1 MRFIDGQSD
10 EFSAVLDGSEERE
23 EVGELEALGRDVE
36 KAVAAGFG
44 AERSQDA
51 AILGGGLGA
60 GEIGAGNV
68 AFAEFADCWL
78 GRERGWSTLVLH
90 EGDQRRNDDTKPIS
104 NEGRDLVTQGLPSY
118 ATKHLLDSYLRLA
131 SVQRHLNLLRSNGLH
146 LHEIYRRKTNH
157 IDDCGILCIRT

>member
-23 EVGELEALGRDVE
+23 EVGEREALGRDVE

-68 AFAEFADCWL
+68 AFAEFADCRL
-78 GRERGWSTLVLH
+78 GRERL
-90 EGDQRRNDDTKPIS
+90 EYA
-104 NEGRDLVTQGLPSY
+104 GL
-118 ATKHLLDSYLRLA
+118 A
-131 SVQRHLNLLRSNGLH
+131 
-146 LHEIYRRKTNH
+146 
-157 IDDCGILCIRT
+157 

>member
-68 AFAEFADCWL
+68 AFAEFA
-78 GRERGWSTLVLH
+78 ELVLH

-104 NEGRDLVTQGLPSY
+104 NEGRDLVTQGLPSSGWHQY
-118 ATKHLLDSYLRLA
+118 ND
-131 SVQRHLNLLRSNGLH
+131 
-146 LHEIYRRKTNH
+146 I
-157 IDDCGILCIRT
+157 